1 MLERRGLG
9 AVAWVA
15 IGVSVALC
23 VHYLVKASGAYLLD
37 LDVYRDAAEVAWSG
51 GDLYGLRYTDV
62 GLPYLYP
69 PFAILFL
76 TPLALLS
83 EVTAPGHCGPP
94 SPWRL
99 SSPTRSSASKL
110 RGAPLPRRRWP
121 R

>member
-1 MLERRGLG
+1 MFERRGLG

-83 EVTAPGHCGPP
+83 EVTADAARRLGLAPGLKAVALVKSVAIG
-94 SPWRL
+94 R
-99 SSPTRSSASKL
+99 
-110 RGAPLPRRRWP
+110 
-121 R
+121 